1 VPLTYVHFNLL
12 LHAILLH
19 CLWHGLLL
27 LLLLLLL
34 HPAVSM
40 QAAAMG
46 LHRPC
51 GPCLRH
57 VNVLLPWRIAC
68 SATALLV
75 LLLLLVLVL
84 LLLVLLLLLLY
95 LLLLLL
101 LPLLLMLLLRRRW
114 LLLLRGV

>member
-34 HPAVSM
+34 QPAVSM

-75 LLLLLVLVL
+75 LLLLV
-84 LLLVLLLLLLY
+84 LLLLLY
-95 LLLLLL
+95 LQLLLL